1 MIKKTDAQ
9 PPEKFTGIELTDIPK
24 SAVGVKAIKSSL
36 NNVVGEVGLVK
47 GIK

>member
-24 SAVGVKAIKSSL
+24 SAVGVKAIIFFKSCCW
-36 NNVVGEVGLVK
+36 
-47 GIK
+47 